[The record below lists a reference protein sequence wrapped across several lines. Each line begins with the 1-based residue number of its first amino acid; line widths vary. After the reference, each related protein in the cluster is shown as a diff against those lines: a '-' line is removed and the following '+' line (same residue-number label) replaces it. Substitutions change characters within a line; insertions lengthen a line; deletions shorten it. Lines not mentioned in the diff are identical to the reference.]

1 MCKFHAWSNSGNT
14 HIHHTATD
22 TTVLNNF
29 RLKRNNQILIKKTA
43 TDTNVLNDHHDR
55 HHDIDQDHDHH
66 CDPHHENDDHEYEQ
80 LQIDANQQTCF
91 AI

>member
-29 RLKRNNQILIKKTA
+29 RLKRNNWILIKKKT
-43 TDTNVLNDHHDR
+43 TDTMKMMIMNTNTFKSMQISRLALLSKSWVAR
-55 HHDIDQDHDHH
+55 DQTGL
-66 CDPHHENDDHEYEQ
+66 PE
-80 LQIDANQQTCF
+80 LILFT